1 MRNKILIIVII
12 AFLILGAVGY
22 WLYQRNDYSKEILRV
37 DILGPD
43 SVSAGQ
49 QVEYTVRIKNNGD
62 VRLEEPRLIFEFPES
77 AQPING
83 EGLRITKESDAFDDG
98 SIYPGQEKTFRFQAI
113 ILGKQ
118 GELREAKATV
128 SYHPKNIKATYVSR
142 TSQLMT
148 ISDVPLTFEFDI
160 PSSLGGGQEL
170 DFSLNYFSSI
180 DYPLS
185 DLQIKITYPS
195 DFSLKETDPKGLS
208 NTEWSIPL
216 LNKAE
221 GGRIDI
227 RGNLSGEIGSTK
239 AFKAEL
245 GMWKD
250 GNLIV
255 LKETTKQVKIVEQS
269 LYITQTING
278 SSEYVAAPG
287 DLLHYEITF
296 RNIGTFPLQNLFLAS
311 KLNSQLFDFETIKT
325 PDGQSQSGDN
335 SIIWDWHKIP
345 KLQFLDAGEEGLVE
359 FWVELKKEVE
369 GTSSAKIESEIILGQ
384 TRRKFVNK
392 VNADLELVQEVF
404 VDDEIFGS
412 NANFPLEVDK
422 ESNFTVVWKIKNYY
436 NPVKGAKVRAVLP
449 AGVNLTGQI
458 MPQKL
463 SFDPET
469 REIIWTAGDLTAN
482 QGINE
487 PLQLAFQIKLKPD
500 ASQKGKF
507 VELVKDTVFSGLDEW
522 TEKDL
527 QTESSLL
534 TTEVFG
540 DNGKVK

>member
-1 MRNKILIIVII
+1 MRNKILLIIIV
-12 AFLILGAVGY
+12 AFFILGAVGY
-22 WLYQRNDYSKEILRV
+22 WLYQRNDYSKEVLRV

-43 SVSAGQ
+43 SASAGQ

-62 VRLEEPRLIFEFPES
+62 VRLEEPRLIFEFPNTV
-77 AQPING
+77 QPMNG
-83 EGLRITKESDAFDDG
+83 EGLRVTKESDAFDDRA
-98 SIYPGQEKTFRFQAI
+98 IYPGQEKTFRFQAI
-113 ILGKQ
+113 IFGKQ
-118 GELREAKATV
+118 GELKEAKATV

-148 ISDVPLTFEFDI
+148 INDVPLTFEFDI

-208 NTEWSIPL
+208 DIEWSIPL

-227 RGNLSGEIGSTK
+227 KGSLSGEVGSTK
-239 AFKAEL
+239 IFKAEL

-255 LKETTKQVKIVEQS
+255 LKETAKQVKIVEQS
-269 LYITQTING
+269 LYITQIING
-278 SSEYVAAPG
+278 SPEYVANPG
-287 DLLHYEITF
+287 DLLHYEIAF
-296 RNIGTFPLQNLFLAS
+296 RNIGSSPLQNLFLAS
-311 KLNSQLFDFETIKT
+311 KLNSQLFDFGTIKT
-325 PDGQSQSGDN
+325 PDGQTQTGDN

-359 FWVELKKEVE
+359 FWVELKREAE
-369 GTSSAKIESEIILGQ
+369 GMSSAKIESEIILGQ
-384 TRRKFVNK
+384 ARRKFVNK
-392 VNADLELVQEVF
+392 VNANVELAQDAF

-412 NANFPLEVDK
+412 QGNFPLTIDK

-449 AGVNLTGQI
+449 AGISLTGQI
-458 MPQKL
+458 IPQKL

-469 REIIWTAGDLTAN
+469 REIIWTAGDLPAN

-487 PLQLAFQIKLKPD
+487 PLQLAFQVKLKPN
-500 ASQKGKF
+500 ASQQGNF

-527 QTESSLL
+527 QTGPSLL
-534 TTEVFG
+534 TTEAFG
-540 DNGKVK
+540 DNGKVR

>member
-1 MRNKILIIVII
+1 MRNKILAIIIV
-12 AFLILGAVGY
+12 AFLVLGAIGY
-22 WLYQRNDYSKEILRV
+22 WLYQRNDYSKEILRL
-37 DILGPD
+37 DILGPET
-43 SVSAGQ
+43 VSAGGE
-49 QVEYTVRIKNNGD
+49 VEYSVRIKNNGD

-77 AQPING
+77 AQPMNG
-83 EGLRITKESDAFDDG
+83 EGLRITKESDAFDDS
-98 SIYPGQEKTFRFQAI
+98 SIYPGQEKIFRFKAV

-118 GELREAKATV
+118 GELKEAKAIV
-128 SYHPKNIKATYVSR
+128 SYRPKNIKARYVSR
-142 TSQLMT
+142 TSHLMT
-148 ISDVPLTFEFDI
+148 INEVPLTFEFDI
-160 PSSLGGGQEL
+160 PSSVGGSQEL
-170 DFSLNYFSSI
+170 NFSLNYFSSI

-227 RGNLSGEIGSTK
+227 KGSLSGEVGSTK
-239 AFKAEL
+239 IFKAEL

-255 LKETTKQVKIVEQS
+255 IKETMKQVKIVEQS
-269 LYITQTING
+269 LYITQTIN
-278 SSEYVAAPG
+278 SSPEYAATPG

-325 PDGQSQSGDN
+325 PDGQTQSGDN

-345 KLQFLDAGEEGLVE
+345 KLQFLDAGEEGVVE
-359 FWVELKKEVE
+359 FWVELKKEVS
-369 GTSSAKIESEIILGQ
+369 GMSSAKIESEIILGQ

-392 VNADLELVQEVF
+392 VNANLEFVQNVF

-412 NANFPLEVDK
+412 NANFPLEVNK
-422 ESNFTVVWKIKNYY
+422 EGNFTIIWKIKNYY
-436 NPVKGAKVRAVLP
+436 NPVKGANVRAVLP
-449 AGVNLTGQI
+449 IGVNLTGQI

-482 QGINE
+482 QGIDE
-487 PLQLAFQIKLKPD
+487 LLQLAFQVILKPN

-507 VELVKDTVFSGLDEW
+507 VELVESTVFSGFDEW
-522 TEKDL
+522 TERSL
-527 QTESSLL
+527 QTESSIL